1 MSKKKGTILIA
12 DDELNI
18 RLLVGNLLGGD
29 YDVIKASDGAEA
41 LALARLKR
49 PDLILMDIMMP
60 NMDGYSACH
69 AIKNDEATA
78 KIPVVMVTAVGQ
90 ELNRMFAKQMGAD
103 GYITKPFQLRN
114 LLDTIGR
121 FLKSSE

>member
-1 MSKKKGTILIA
+1 MTGKKGTILIV

-29 YDVIKASDGAEA
+29 YDVLEASNGVEA
-41 LALARLKR
+41 LHIARR
-49 PDLILMDIMMP
+49 QSPDLILMDIMMP
-60 NMDGYSACH
+60 DMDGCSACY
-69 AIKNDEATA
+69 AIKNDDLTS

-90 ELNRMFAKQMGAD
+90 ELNRMFAQQMGAD
-103 GYITKPFQLRN
+103 GYITKPFQAKD

-121 FLKSSE
+121 LL

>member
-1 MSKKKGTILIA
+1 MSKKTILIV
-12 DDELNI
+12 DDELSI
-18 RLLVGNLLGGD
+18 RLLVDSMLGGG
-29 YDVIKASDGAEA
+29 YIVLKASDGEEA
-41 LALARLKR
+41 VNVARLKK

-60 NMDGYSACH
+60 KMDGYLACYT
-69 AIKNDEATA
+69 IKKDEATA

-103 GYITKPFQLRN
+103 GYITKPFQLKD

-121 FLKSSE
+121 FL